1 MKKEEYIEK
10 VLAHIQN
17 KAFVNTIR
25 QEIEGHIDDRE
36 LYYKD
41 CGYDTETAQQKA
53 IEHMGSAEEVGKEMN
68 RLHKNT
74 SALVTG
80 IISIIIYIF
89 GFLAIAIVFISIAIG
104 IVDNGNSEIY
114 IFAFSASLITFISG
128 TICYNI
134 AYKNKFDELMAV
146 FGITNLVGV
155 LSPVTFIPFG
165 YSITGFVFN
174 FNFAL
179 SIPNGDVMEYPRF
192 FGSSTGEGAENIF
205 CYICMLILTYSF
217 ILAPL
222 ITGLISIKCAKKMDS
237 DLSDNKTAK
246 MLKHFKHYGIL
257 LLVLSIIGTT
267 TLTAEI
273 AAHHMA
279 ITRGNI
285 AFEES
290 TEPNAEEA
298 IKLFNSLELPIS
310 KDKLDE
316 LNSLEEYSTSDAKEY
331 GFVNTTIL
339 QNNHYTVQLWD
350 NDADGYYEE
359 KRIFASFSSN
369 IKESDFDKIKE
380 GMHTEELFEIIP
392 IAQVSD
398 YSYVITDNGYEEN
411 IDLYA
416 DGELIKHFISAN
428 LHMVCKNGIITELE
442 YSPAQ
447 SESKLFKDN

>member
-17 KAFVNTIR
+17 KAFVSTIR

-53 IEHMGSAEEVGKEMN
+53 IEHMGSAEEIGEEMN
-68 RLHKNT
+68 RLHKNIP
-74 SALVTG
+74 ALVTG

-89 GFLAIAIVFISIAIG
+89 GFFTVALVFISIAIG
-104 IVDNGNSEIY
+104 IVDSDNTNAY
-114 IFAFSASLITFISG
+114 ILVFSASLITFISG
-128 TICYNI
+128 AICYNI

-146 FGITNLVGV
+146 FGITNLVGM

-165 YSITGFVFN
+165 YSITGFIFN

-179 SIPNGDVMEYPRF
+179 SIPNEDFMEYPRF
-192 FGSSTGEGAENIF
+192 FGSSAGEGAENTF
-205 CYICMLILTYSF
+205 CYIIILILTYSF

-222 ITGLISIKCAKKMDS
+222 ISGIISVSCAKKMNS

-257 LLVLSIIGTT
+257 LLVLSIIGTA

-273 AAHHMA
+273 AAHHTA
-279 ITRGNI
+279 IIRGNT

-290 TEPNAEEA
+290 TAPNAEEA
-298 IKLFNSLELPIS
+298 MELFNSIELPFN
-310 KDKLDE
+310 KDNLKE
-316 LNSLEEYSTSDAKEY
+316 LNSLEEYSTSDAKEF
-331 GFVNTTIL
+331 GFVTTMIH

-350 NDADGYYEE
+350 NDADGYYDE
-359 KRIFASFSSN
+359 KRIFSIFTPSD
-369 IKESDFDKIKE
+369 IKESDFDKIKK
-380 GMHTEELFEIIP
+380 GISTDELFKIIP
-392 IAQVSD
+392 ISQMTD
-398 YSYVITDNGYEEN
+398 YSYIITADGYEEN

-416 DGELIKHFISAN
+416 EGEEIQYEYPAHLFII
-428 LHMVCKNGIITELE
+428 CKNGIITELD
-442 YSPAQ
+442 YSPA
-447 SESKLFKDN
+447 SDEFEE

>member
-17 KAFVNTIR
+17 KAFVSTIR

-53 IEHMGSAEEVGKEMN
+53 IEHMGSAEKIGEEMN
-68 RLHKNT
+68 KLHKNIP
-74 SALVTG
+74 ALVTG

-89 GFLAIAIVFISIAIG
+89 GFLTVALVFISIAIG
-104 IVDNGNSEIY
+104 IVDNDNTNAY
-114 IFAFSASLITFISG
+114 ILVFSASLITFASG
-128 TICYNI
+128 AICYNI

-146 FGITNLVGV
+146 FGITNLVGM
-155 LSPVTFIPFG
+155 LSPITFIPFG
-165 YSITGFVFN
+165 YSIAGFIFN

-179 SIPNGDVMEYPRF
+179 SISNEDFMEYPRF
-192 FGSSTGEGAENIF
+192 FGSSAGEGAENTF
-205 CYICMLILTYSF
+205 CYIIILILTYSF

-222 ITGLISIKCAKKMDS
+222 ISGIISVSCAKKMNS

-257 LLVLSIIGTT
+257 LLVLSIIGTA

-273 AAHHMA
+273 AAHHTA
-279 ITRGNI
+279 IVRGNT

-290 TEPNAEEA
+290 TAPNAEEA
-298 IKLFNSLELPIS
+298 MELFNSIELPIS
-310 KDKLDE
+310 KDNLDE
-316 LNSLEEYSTSDAKEY
+316 LNSLEEYSTSDAKEF
-331 GFVNTTIL
+331 GSVTTMIH

-350 NDADGYYEE
+350 NDADGFYEE
-359 KRIFASFSSN
+359 KRIFSSFSSS

-380 GMHTEELFEIIP
+380 GMRTEELFEIIP

-428 LHMVCKNGIITELE
+428 LHIVCKNGIITELE